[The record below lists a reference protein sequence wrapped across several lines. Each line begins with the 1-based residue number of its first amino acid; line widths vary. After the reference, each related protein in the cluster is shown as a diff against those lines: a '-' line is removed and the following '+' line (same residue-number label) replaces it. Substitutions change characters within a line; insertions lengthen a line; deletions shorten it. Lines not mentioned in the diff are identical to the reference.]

1 MGQLLIIW
9 RDPVLRMIGAATMLF
24 GVFASSFEPYK
35 SLLGIS
41 VFGLSDGEY
50 AVLLVASLMISVAA
64 AVWVGIVTDQR
75 PSRKPMALL
84 AGLGAV
90 TGTALVWI
98 GESQT
103 AFIIAHV
110 VLLPISGTILGQ
122 LFAITRLYT
131 ADWPAA
137 ERDGVTS
144 VVRALFAVPFVVV
157 LPAWGFLFDWGLS
170 LTALY
175 PVMFFVS
182 LIFICLIWARWPSD
196 AAAPWV
202 ERKSGLGFFASVKE
216 LLAGHIVWRIFWM
229 GAVHSGSTLM
239 GVILALVFTQAV
251 GRTTGDVG
259 VFFGAFVA
267 LEILVMLS
275 VGSLAK
281 RFRRLHIISV
291 GAVFYAL
298 FMALLPVMAPYNTV
312 WLLIIPVA
320 IGGGLLYGLS
330 ISYLQDLLG
339 ARAGAG
345 ASLVALQRLVS
356 EGLAAVIFAT
366 GAAIGGYQLAAF
378 MGATMILLGAAML
391 LYLDR
396 LGRT

>member
-1 MGQLLIIW
+1 MSQILIIW

-41 VFGLSDGEY
+41 VFGLSDAAY
-50 AVLLVASLMISVAA
+50 AIVLVASLMISVAA
-64 AVWVGIVTDQR
+64 AVWVGIITDQR

-84 AGLGAV
+84 AGLGTV
-90 TGTALVWI
+90 TGTALGWL
-98 GESQT
+98 GDSQL
-103 AFIIAHV
+103 AFVIAHV
-110 VLLPISGTILGQ
+110 VLLPISATILGQ

-131 ADWPAA
+131 AGWPDAD
-137 ERDGVTS
+137 RDGVTS

-157 LPAWGFLFDWGLS
+157 LPAWGLLFDWGLS
-170 LTALY
+170 LTTLY
-175 PVMFFVS
+175 PVLFGVS
-182 LIFICLIWARWPSD
+182 LAFIGLIWLRWPDD
-196 AAAPWV
+196 ANAPWV
-202 ERKSGLGFFASVKE
+202 EQKSGLGFIASVKE
-216 LLAGHIVWRIFWM
+216 LLAGRIVWRIFWM

-239 GVILALVFTQAV
+239 GVILALVFTQAE

-259 VFFGAFVA
+259 IFFGAFVA
-267 LEILVMLS
+267 LEIVVMLC
-275 VGSLAK
+275 VGTLAK
-281 RFRRLHIISV
+281 HFRRLHIIAA
-291 GAVFYAL
+291 GGVFYAI
-298 FMALLPVMAPYNTV
+298 FMGLLPVLAPYDTV

-339 ARAGAG
+339 DRAGAG
-345 ASLVALQRLVS
+345 SSLVALQRLVS
-356 EGLAAVIFAT
+356 EGLAAIVFAL

-378 MGATMILLGAAML
+378 LGAVMILIGAAML

-396 LGRT
+396 TQRT

>member
-24 GVFASSFEPYK
+24 GVFASSLEPYK

-50 AVLLVASLMISVAA
+50 AILLVASLMISVAA

-98 GESQT
+98 GEGQT

-131 ADWPAA
+131 ADWPAS

-157 LPAWGFLFDWGLS
+157 LPAWGFLFDWGFS

-182 LIFICLIWARWPSD
+182 LIFIGLIWARWPSD

-202 ERKSGLGFFASVKE
+202 EQKSGLGFFASVKE
-216 LLAGHIVWRIFWM
+216 LLAGRIVWRIFWM

-239 GVILALVFTQAV
+239 AVILALVFTQAE

-275 VGSLAK
+275 VGTLTK

-298 FMALLPVMAPYNTV
+298 
-312 WLLIIPVA
+312 

-366 GAAIGGYQLAAF
+366 GAAIGGYQLVAF

-396 LGRT
+396 MSQT

>member
-1 MGQLLIIW
+1 MGQILIIW

-24 GVFASSFEPYK
+24 GVFASSLEPYK

-50 AVLLVASLMISVAA
+50 AILLVASLMISVAA

-98 GESQT
+98 GEGQT

-131 ADWPAA
+131 ADWPAS

-157 LPAWGFLFDWGLS
+157 LPAWGFLFDWGFS

-182 LIFICLIWARWPSD
+182 LIFISLIWARWPSD

-202 ERKSGLGFFASVKE
+202 EQKSGLGFFASVKE
-216 LLAGHIVWRIFWM
+216 LLAGRIVWRIFWM

-239 GVILALVFTQAV
+239 AVILALVFTQAE

-275 VGSLAK
+275 VGTLTK

-298 FMALLPVMAPYNTV
+298 FMALLPVMAPYDTV

-378 MGATMILLGAAML
+378 MGAMMILLGAAML

-396 LGRT
+396 MSRT